1 MIGEEDIDWEIM
13 KVVERKFPG
22 ISAELKYFRITKVVN
37 SQTWKQAHPE
47 FAEFGPDIDSIFVFG
62 LGGSYAFEDQNY
74 GEVSVTNG
82 TLGMFLNVGKHY
94 SQLKWGF

>member
-13 KVVERKFPG
+13 QKVEERFPG
-22 ISAELKYFRITKVVN
+22 VSAKLRQFGIKKVVN
-37 SQTWKQAHPE
+37 AQTWKKAHPE
-47 FAEFGPDIDSIFVFG
+47 IAEFGPDIDSIFVFG
-62 LGGSYAFEDQNY
+62 LGGSYVFDDPVY

-82 TLGMFLNVGKHY
+82 TLGRFVNVGNLY